1 MSEIQLNELTKVEL
15 YELARKYRI
24 KGRTEMGVEDLKKAL
39 LNIGQVEIESEL
51 FDLGEQNLKVGSSG
65 SRPTSDF
72 GNQIKKEVKEEV
84 KVNKSVYFD
93 GDPLPEWY
101 GENKI
106 VLMPKNAQWAYAYW
120 EITEDK
126 KNEIKNQLN
135 GEGRPIIRV
144 YDITLKEFNGE
155 NANSYFD
162 IELPEDV
169 SDWFI
174 GDLSST
180 AAYVA
185 DIGFKTNSGEFVIA
199 ARSTSVKMASDS
211 MSTNIDSDW
220 MIVEEYFK
228 KILARSSAGRL
239 ENGKWIG
246 GMGASGAMRGSS
258 EEMVSVLIKRL
269 LKDKRIKK
277 GKLLSQMEK
286 ELGEISMG
294 MGSSSIGAGS
304 LSVGSLS
311 AGSLS
316 VGSLSVGNINRGSIE
331 KNKGQIEEE
340 EGEIAKKDFWLK
352 VGTELIL
359 YGATEPDA
367 NVTVMGEKI
376 ELNSDGT
383 FSFRYALPNGHYEL
397 PVIAVSKDGDDTRQ
411 ITPIV
416 DRIEK

>member
-1 MSEIQLNELTKVEL
+1 MSEIKLNELSKSEL
-15 YELARKYRI
+15 YELARKHQI
-24 KGRTEMGVEDLKKAL
+24 KGRTEMDMEELKKAIM
-39 LNIGQVEIESEL
+39 NAGQIEIESEL
-51 FDLGEQNLKVGSSG
+51 FDLGEQNLNIGSSTN
-65 SRPTSDF
+65 RPTSDL
-72 GNQIKKEVKEEV
+72 GNEVKKNAKEEV
-84 KVNKSVYFD
+84 QVKKSVYFD

-101 GENKI
+101 GDNKI

-120 EITEDK
+120 EIAEEK
-126 KNEIKNQLN
+126 RNEINNQLN
-135 GEGRPIIRV
+135 GEGKLSLRV
-144 YDITLKEFNGE
+144 YDVTLKEFNGE

-169 SDWFI
+169 SEWFI
-174 GDLSST
+174 GNLNST
-180 AAYVA
+180 ASYVA
-185 DIGFKTNSGEFVIA
+185 DIGYKTNDGKFIIA
-199 ARSTSVKMASDS
+199 ARSTTVTTASNSVSS
-211 MSTNIDSDW
+211 NIDTDW

-246 GMGASGAMRGSS
+246 GIGASGAMRGSS
-258 EEMVSVLIKRL
+258 EEMVSVLLKRL

-277 GKLLSQMEK
+277 GKLLSQLEK
-286 ELGEISMG
+286 ELGLINKIG
-294 MGSSSIGAGS
+294 GSSSIGAGS

-316 VGSLSVGNINRGSIE
+316 VGGGETL
-331 KNKGQIEEE
+331 KNKGNVEMAEDK
-340 EGEIAKKDFWLK
+340 IAKKDFWLK

-367 NVTVMGEKI
+367 KVTVMGEKI

-416 DRIEK
+416 DRTEK

>member
-1 MSEIQLNELTKVEL
+1 MSEIKLNELTKVEL

-24 KGRTEMGVEDLKKAL
+24 KGRTEMGMEELKKAL
-39 LNIGQVEIESEL
+39 LDIGQTEIESEL
-51 FDLGEQNLKVGSSG
+51 FDLGEQNLNIGSS
-65 SRPTSDF
+65 SNRPSSDF
-72 GNQIKKEVKEEV
+72 GNVIKKDVKEEV
-84 KVNKSVYFD
+84 KVNRSVYFD

-106 VLMPKNAQWAYAYW
+106 ALMPKNAQWAYAYW

-126 KNEIKNQLN
+126 KNEIQNKLN
-135 GEGRPIIRV
+135 GEGRPVIRI
-144 YDITLKEFNGE
+144 YDVTLQEFNGE

-174 GDLSST
+174 GNLSST

-185 DIGFKTNSGEFVIA
+185 DIGFKNASGEFIIA

-211 MSTNIDSDW
+211 MSTNVDSDW

-228 KILARSSAGRL
+228 KILDRSASGRL

-277 GKLLSQMEK
+277 GKLFSQLEK
-286 ELGEISMG
+286 ELGKIPMG

-304 LSVGSLS
+304 LSAGSLS

-316 VGSLSVGNINRGSIE
+316 VGNKGVVE
-331 KNKGQIEEE
+331 KNKGQIEEA
-340 EGEIAKKDFWLK
+340 EGQIEKKDFWLK

-367 NVTVMGEKI
+367 TVTVMGEQIK
-376 ELNSDGT
+376 LNSDGT

-411 ITPIV
+411 ITPVV
-416 DRIEK
+416 DRTEK